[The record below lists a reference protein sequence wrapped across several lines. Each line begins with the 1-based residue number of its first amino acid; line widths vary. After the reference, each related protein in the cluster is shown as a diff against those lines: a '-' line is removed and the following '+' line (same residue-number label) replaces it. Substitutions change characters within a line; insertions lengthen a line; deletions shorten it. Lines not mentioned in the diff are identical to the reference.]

1 MATLTENRPDS
12 RRIVVVLTTGV
23 LLLTVF
29 YYFGRPAF
37 YNTSGLPDWFE
48 ARIGGRLAEYPGVL
62 AYAYWGVTS
71 IVLRVLVPLGIVVWV
86 IGARPA
92 EFGFRIRG
100 VMVHAWPYLAAYVAM
115 VPVLLWASS
124 LDTFESYYPFYRQA
138 AEGGLAFWVYESGYA
153 LQFLGVE
160 AFFRGFLL
168 FGLAPVVGRWPAIA
182 VMVVPYTMI
191 HFGKPMPEAFA
202 AIVAG
207 FLLGWLALRSRS
219 FVPGVFL
226 HVAVAVTM
234 DLLVIWRIS

>member
-1 MATLTENRPDS
+1 MATVTEARPDA
-12 RRIVVVLTTGV
+12 RRVVVVLTAAV

-29 YYFGRPAF
+29 YYFGRPGF
-37 YNTSGLPDWFE
+37 YGSSGLSNWFE

-62 AYAYWGVTS
+62 AYAYWGFTS
-71 IVLRVLVPLGIVVWV
+71 VVMRVLVPLAVIVWV
-86 IGARPA
+86 IGARPGD
-92 EFGFRIRG
+92 FGFRVRG
-100 VMVHAWPYLAAYVAM
+100 TLRHAWPYLAAYLVM
-115 VPVLLWASS
+115 VPVLVWASS
-124 LDTFESYYPFYRQA
+124 LDSFESYYPFYRRA
-138 AEGGLAFWVYESGYA
+138 ADGGVAFWVYEGGYA

-168 FGLAPVVGRWPAIA
+168 FGLAPVLGRWPAIA

-207 FLLGWLALRSRS
+207 FFLGWLALRSRS

-226 HVAVAVTM
+226 
-234 DLLVIWRIS
+234 